1 MVIPLRNIVYEK
13 IKGARSI
20 TDVELMKMLTNEG
33 FELTRAE
40 LNKILLDLEIFGLV
54 RVGWI
59 SKDKRRIE
67 VMDIEGRRR
76 GKGEVDEEEMDAIE
90 DGEDEGEEDGNTT
103 A

>member
-1 MVIPLRNIVYEK
+1 MIPLRNIVYEK

-20 TDVELMKMLTNEG
+20 TDVELMNMLAKEG

-40 LNKILLDLEIFGLV
+40 LNKILLDLEILGLV

-67 VMDIEGRRR
+67 VRDIEGKGR
-76 GKGEVDEEEMDAIE
+76 GKGEVGDEEIAIE
-90 DGEDEGEEDGNTT
+90 NDNDDGEEKDDDTT